1 MRTCPYCG
9 KEYSDD
15 MVVCP
20 NDQRVLLD
28 KKFQWDDN
36 NSDETNN
43 SSRRF
48 WIKIGAASLAYLPM
62 IVYILTVVLVH
73 SGVFSESGAKPII
86 MGCGI
91 FNFPA
96 FSILALIETFNV
108 GWFVLASSAIILMF
122 LWSSFLA
129 WFFWKAAGTFQG
141 EDEPEATRGKYDWVG
156 FQVRFFIGFVVGF
169 LVGWRFVKY
178 TTSMKTLLIA
188 SFTTGIIG
196 GLLYGLSRPPDFWSR
211 G

>member
-1 MRTCPYCG
+1 
-9 KEYSDD
+9 

-28 KKFQWDDN
+28 KKIQW
-36 NSDETNN
+36 DETNKF
-43 SSRRF
+43 SRRF
-48 WIKIGAASLAYLPM
+48 WIKICAASLAYLPM

-73 SGVFSESGAKPII
+73 SGVFSESGAKLII
-86 MGCGI
+86 IGCGI

-96 FSILALIETFNV
+96 FSILALIKTFNV
-108 GWFVLASSAIILMF
+108 SWLVFVISALVLMF
-122 LWSSFLA
+122 LWSSFMA
-129 WFFWKAAGTFQG
+129 WFFWRAAGTLQG
-141 EDEPEATRGKYDWVG
+141 EDEPEATRGKYDWVA
-156 FQVRFFIGFVVGF
+156 FQIRFIIGFVVGF
-169 LVGWRFVKY
+169 LCGWRFVRY

-211 G
+211 S

>member
-9 KEYSDD
+9 KEYPDD
-15 MVVCP
+15 MVICP

-28 KKFQWDDN
+28 KKIQWDDN
-36 NSDETNN
+36 NSDETNKA
-43 SSRRF
+43 SRRS

-62 IVYILTVVLVH
+62 IVFIITVVLVH

-86 MGCGI
+86 IGCGI

-96 FSILALIETFNV
+96 FSILALIKTFNISWLV
-108 GWFVLASSAIILMF
+108 FVMSALVLMF
-122 LWSSFLA
+122 LWSSFMA
-129 WFFWKAAGTFQG
+129 WFFWRAAGTLQG
-141 EDEPEATRGKYDWVG
+141 EDEPEVTRGKYDWVA
-156 FQVRFFIGFVVGF
+156 FQLRFFVGFVVGF
-169 LVGWRFVKY
+169 LCGWKFVRY

-211 G
+211 S